1 MAYDDDDGN
10 GGDDGDDDN
19 DDGDDDGNC
28 EGILAVENKQC
39 TKCHGRCKL

>member
-1 MAYDDDDGN
+1 MAYDGDDGN